1 MADDGRARVTRVPA
15 WIADAVP
22 ARAASA
28 ALLAVVVCSATSCA
42 ASPSRADV
50 VAPTGTA
57 ASARADAPAASSLMI
72 CADEAKDEIS
82 AVLGIQPSQP
92 PAHTW
97 SDHLYTCRYRFGDGT
112 IVLSVKELADPPAAA
127 AYYASRLAA
136 NPGRRPVPGLGQ
148 DAFAAPDGYTVV
160 RKDTSVLQVDVTGLP
175 DRFGPRRLAH
185 ADVGITVATIIM
197 GCWT

>member
-1 MADDGRARVTRVPA
+1 MGDDGTAQVTRVPA
-15 WIADAVP
+15 WLADAIP

-28 ALLAVVVCSATSCA
+28 ALLAVVCFTTSCA

-72 CADEAKDEIS
+72 CAQEAEEEIS
-82 AVLGIQPSQP
+82 AALGIQPSQP

-97 SDHLYTCRYRFGDGT
+97 SDHLYTCRYRFADGT
-112 IVLSVKELADPPAAA
+112 IVLSVKELADPSAAA

-136 NPGRRPVPGLGQ
+136 SQGRQPLPGLGQ
-148 DAFAAPDGYTVV
+148 AAFATPDGYTVV

-175 DRFGPRRLAH
+175 DRFGPRRLARM
-185 ADVGITVATIIM
+185 DIGITVAGIIM